1 MRISRLTLV
10 TACSFVFLHFCL
22 ADAGKTP
29 VDYVNPDIGGI
40 SILLTT
46 TRPMVQL
53 PHDYPQV
60 TPILN
65 PGITDSYVATKIFGF
80 PAGGVSLM
88 PSTGKMNTKP
98 DELASSFDRDYET
111 RTPYYYQGLLE
122 DYGIEAS
129 YTVGHFA
136 VIYQFSYPSSSSRY
150 LNLMAEQEGWMQA
163 DSSTI
168 VEGFITIHD
177 VPHYVLLQFSQPF
190 QLAASWKYGGD
201 PERHRRIEGGKIGLT
216 LLFPAGA
223 KNLLLVKAGLSFIS
237 LEQARRN
244 LDEAIPGWDFELR
257 KQQTKSAWNA
267 LLGKIE
273 VEGGT
278 EKEKTIFYSSL
289 YRSLQNMMNITED
302 GRYYSGYDKKV
313 HESQGRDFYTND
325 QLWDTFRCEHPLQL
339 LLEPKRQEDMIESL
353 VRMDKQSGWL
363 PGFPRMWGDF
373 PGMIGQHA
381 NEVIADA
388 YFKGFHNF
396 DVDDAYEAMRE
407 EALKATLLPWRNG
420 RMTSLDSVFLEKGFF
435 PALKEGEK
443 ETDPNVHPFERRQAV
458 AVTLEAAYDDWCIAR
473 MARALGRTDDEKYFL
488 KRAHNYV
495 NVFDSTIRFMAPRSA
510 DGAWVSGFDPILP
523 SGPGG
528 RDYYAECN
536 AWIWTFNV
544 QHDVAGLIELFG
556 GRRSFLQKLDSLFEV
571 QYGGLWK
578 YSFLAKFPDMTGL
591 IGNYAHGNEPS
602 FHIPYLYDFAGEP
615 WKTQKL
621 VREIMEVWYND
632 VPLGLAG
639 DDDQGALGSWYVFSA
654 MGFYPF
660 CPGEPYYVLGSP
672 LFRKT
677 TIRLSDGRS
686 FVIQADSV
694 SVRNKYIQS
703 AIFNGKPL
711 NKPWFT
717 QGDIEEGG
725 ILKLQM
731 GPRPNKTWGSAP
743 EYAPP
748 SMSGGGKGRKQ

>member
-1 MRISRLTLV
+1 MNLLNILCVASIPV
-10 TACSFVFLHFCL
+10 L
-22 ADAGKTP
+22 ASGQPSLPERKTP

-60 TPILN
+60 TPVLN
-65 PGITDSYVATKIFGF
+65 PGITDSYLATKIFGF
-80 PAGGVSLM
+80 PAGGTTLL
-88 PSTGKMNTKP
+88 PSTGKVKTQP
-98 DELASSFDRDYET
+98 DELASTFDRDFET
-111 RTPYYYQGLLE
+111 RTPFYYEGLLE
-122 DYGIEAS
+122 DYGVEVS
-129 YTVGHFA
+129 CTVGHFA
-136 VIYQFSYPSSSSRY
+136 VFYRFAYPSSSTNY
-150 LNLMAEQEGWMQA
+150 LNVMMDQQGWIEA
-163 DSSTI
+163 DSST
-168 VEGFITIHD
+168 VVKGFTIIHE
-177 VPHYVLLQFSQPF
+177 VPHYLVLQFSRPF
-190 QLAASWKYGGD
+190 RLAGSWKFGGKAEA
-201 PERHRRIEGGKIGLT
+201 PHRVEGGNIGFT
-216 LLFPAGA
+216 LEFPDPA
-223 KNLLLVKAGLSFIS
+223 KGSVMVKAGLSFIS
-237 LEQARRN
+237 FEQATRN
-244 LDEAIPGWDFELR
+244 MNEAIPEWDFEKR
-257 KQQTKSAWNA
+257 KEQTRSAWNDV
-267 LLGKIE
+267 LGKIGI
-273 VEGGT
+273 EGGT
-278 EKEKTIFYSSL
+278 EKERTIFYSSL

-353 VRMDKQSGWL
+353 VRMDTQSEWL
-363 PGFPRMWGDF
+363 PGFPRVWGDF
-373 PGMIGQHA
+373 AGMIGQHA

-396 DVDDAYEAMRE
+396 HVEDAYEAMRE
-407 EALKATLLPWRNG
+407 EALRATLLPWRNG
-420 RMTSLDSVFLEKGFF
+420 PMTSLDSVFLEKGFL

-458 AVTLEAAYDDWCIAR
+458 AVTLEAAYDDWCVAR
-473 MARALGRTDDEKYFL
+473 MAKALGRTDDEKYFL
-488 KRAHNYV
+488 KRAHNYAT
-495 NVFDSTIRFMAPRSA
+495 VFDSAIGFMAPRSA

-556 GRRSFLQKLDSLFEV
+556 GRSSFLRKLDSLFEV

-677 TIRLSDGRS
+677 TIYLSGGRR

-703 AIFNGKPL
+703 AVLNGKPL

-717 QGDIEEGG
+717 QGDIEQGG
-725 ILKLQM
+725 ILELQM
-731 GPRPNKTWGSAP
+731 GPRPNKEWGSAP
-743 EYAPP
+743 ENTPP
-748 SMSGGGKGRKQ
+748 SMSGGGKGRMQ